1 MASMT
6 DRNASGNNLVNK
18 LVQAIYCLTA
28 TTTYTPG
35 TGGGSAFTITP
46 PFLLALMTAQGSN
59 TGNGTEATTGNCPGY
74 TPLSSGGKTLG
85 SPAFGNPSAGVITN
99 SNVVSYTV
107 TGTWT
112 TVTSIEIWDS
122 AATKLRY
129 LQGALTSSIT
139 GAANGDTV
147 QFSALSISADASAW

>member
-6 DRNASGNNLVNK
+6 DRNTSGNNLVNW

-35 TGGGSAFTITP
+35 SGGGSAKTITP
-46 PFLLALMTAQGSN
+46 PFLLALMVAQGSD
-59 TGNGTEATTGNCPGY
+59 TANGTEATTGNCPGY
-74 TPLSSGGKTLG
+74 NPLSSGGKTLG
-85 SPAFGNPSAGVITN
+85 SPAFGGPSGGVITN
-99 SNVVSYTV
+99 SNPVSYTV
-107 TGTWT
+107 TGAWA
-112 TVTSIEIWDS
+112 TVTSIEIWDF

-147 QFSALSISADASAW
+147 TFAAASISADHSQW